1 MPKQIGNMPALGAM
15 NNMSY
20 YKSKDGIMVK
30 MKSVISKDK
39 FKTKS
44 FEITHRNNLEFGLA
58 GKAGKTLRNAVQKII
73 LNSKD
78 SRMTSRLTTLL
89 LQIAKTDTTSK
100 HGERNVSKGLLE
112 KLDRF
117 NFNVE
122 AQMVS
127 AFPVTY
133 TWKIDRVSGELS
145 INIPAFDPRKDIPV
159 PDGATHFRL
168 VSAGSE
174 IDFEANSFVT
184 EPFESQELSL
194 QDPAGPFSIVHKLT
208 AASNLPLFLFLGI
221 QFFQEIN
228 GERTVIHSTNA
239 NALEVVQVDKP

>member
-1 MPKQIGNMPALGAM
+1 MPKQIGNMPAIGAM

-39 FKTKS
+39 FKTKN

-78 SRMTSRLTTLL
+78 SRLPSRLTTLL
-89 LQIAKTDTTSK
+89 LKIAKTDTTSK
-100 HGERNVSKGLLE
+100 HGERNVSKGQLELLNN
-112 KLDRF
+112 F
-117 NFNVE
+117 NFNAE
-122 AQMVS
+122 AVMVS

-133 TWKIDRVSGELS
+133 TWNIDRPSGVLTLD
-145 INIPAFDPRKDIPV
+145 IPAFIPRKELPV
-159 PDGATHFRL
+159 PEGATHYRI

-174 IDFEANSFVT
+174 VDFVADSFDT
-184 EPFESQELSL
+184 KIYGSGELSL
-194 QDPAGPFSIVHKLT
+194 QDPAGPFNIVHTLT
-208 AASNLPLFLFLGI
+208 KASNKPLFLFLGI
-221 QFFQEIN
+221 QYYQEIN
-228 GERTVIHSTNA
+228 GARTLIHSNNA
-239 NALEVVQVDKP
+239 NGLTIVQIDKP

>member
-78 SRMTSRLTTLL
+78 SRLPSRLTTLL

-100 HGERNVSKGLLE
+100 HGERNAGKGQLE

-117 NFNVE
+117 NFN
-122 AQMVS
+122 ADADMVS
-127 AFPVTY
+127 AFPVNY
-133 TWKIDRVSGELS
+133 TWNIDRVSGDLTL
-145 INIPAFDPRKDIPV
+145 DIPTFNPLKDLPV
-159 PDGATHFRL
+159 AEGATHFRL

-174 IDFEANSFVT
+174 VDFETDSFDT
-184 EPFESQELSL
+184 KIFESNELSL
-194 QDPAGPFSIVHKLT
+194 TDPAGPFNVIHKLT
-208 AASNLPLFLFLGI
+208 PASTKPLFLFLGI
-221 QFFQEIN
+221 QYYQDIN
-228 GERTVIHSTNA
+228 GAKALIQSNSA
-239 NALEVVQVDKP
+239 NGLTIVKVDKP